1 MASEIHVDDIGTRFL
16 ITVKDDG
23 SVVDISQAAA
33 LQVSFRKPSDLIIER
48 SPSTQGTG
56 SSVSGVMYYDSI
68 AGDLDEVGHYKL
80 QGKVT
85 LGGGSGIYYTDIH
98 TFKVNC
104 NI

>member
-33 LQVSFRKPSDLIIER
+33 LQVSFRKASDLIIER

-85 LGGGSGIYYTDIH
+85 LSGGSGTYYTDIH